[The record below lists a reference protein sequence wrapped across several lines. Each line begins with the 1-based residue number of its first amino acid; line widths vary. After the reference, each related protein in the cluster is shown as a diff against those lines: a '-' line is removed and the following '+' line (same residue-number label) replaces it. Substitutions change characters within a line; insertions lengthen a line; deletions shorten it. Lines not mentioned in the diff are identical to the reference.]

1 MSLRHSVAHL
11 RWQFFDGISLTGLP
25 VGFHKQTL
33 SVVMQSQLN
42 HLLGPKRL
50 SLTVHMIFFSVP
62 NRLVDMLLVTDFLAG
77 FLQITSSCTNWIPA
91 AILVLGLRSGHGAMS
106 HTHRSFSHFSHHI
119 ESLYRN
125 YVGGKH
131 SVRLENFDFLI
142 SAN

>member
-1 MSLRHSVAHL
+1 
-11 RWQFFDGISLTGLP
+11 
-25 VGFHKQTL
+25 
-33 SVVMQSQLN
+33 
-42 HLLGPKRL
+42 
-50 SLTVHMIFFSVP
+50 MIFFSVP

-91 AILVLGLRSGHGAMS
+91 AKLVLGLRSGHGAMS